1 MDVRR
6 CRNLGATAGAL
17 LSLFVLASS
26 ACAVDD
32 EAGRGLAEITEDDE
46 YDRAGTVC
54 APRMHVFPVAAEH
67 NIGYDNASCGSGTC
81 AVSCPDAHA
90 NSDWGGSHH
99 GIDVFAHKGAPLV
112 AVSAATVVAVGT
124 PSDTSGLRVRLRDE
138 CGWEYYYGH
147 LDSAAVSKGQ
157 HVEAGQVVGYMGNTG
172 TSGVHLHFNI
182 SPDGDYKDDIN
193 PFDLLQVTSP
203 TACGASPA
211 PTPPPPPPPAA
222 PTGGCGLLE
231 PYEAI
236 GPGQN
241 VTSCDGRF
249 VLVLHEDGNLVLWQS
264 GVGPL
269 WSSQTKGTTPGQLVM
284 QGDGNLVL
292 YDAFGTAVWH
302 IGTHGHEG
310 AFAVIQDD
318 GNFVVYDSSA
328 TVPLWNTKTCCR

>member
-1 MDVRR
+1 MKIDLRG
-6 CRNLGATAGAL
+6 CRTLGGIAGAFAF
-17 LSLFVLASS
+17 SFALASS
-26 ACAVDD
+26 ACAIED
-32 EAGRGLAEITEDDE
+32 EAGRGLEEVVDDDE

-54 APRMHVFPVAAEH
+54 APRMHVFPVAAAH
-67 NIGYDNASCGSGTC
+67 NIGWDPSSCGGGTC

-112 AVSAATVVAVGT
+112 AVSDATVVAVGT

-157 HVEAGQVVGYMGNTG
+157 HVAAGDVVGYMGNTG

-182 SPDGDYKDDIN
+182 SPDGQYSNDIN
-193 PFDLLQVTSP
+193 PFDLLQVTSG
-203 TACGASPA
+203 TACGAAPPA
-211 PTPPPPPPPAA
+211 PEPVPPPAG
-222 PTGGCGLLE
+222 PSGCGLLE

-236 GPGQN
+236 GPGGSVQ
-241 VTSCDGRF
+241 SCDGRF
-249 VLVLHEDGNLVLWQS
+249 SLVYHEDGNLALWQA

-269 WSSQTKGTTPGQLVM
+269 WASNTAGTKPGHLVM

-292 YDAFGTAVWH
+292 YDQGGAAVWH
-302 IGTHGHEG
+302 IGTHGNDG
-310 AFAVIQDD
+310 AFAVMQDD
-318 GNFVVYDSSA
+318 GNFVVYNASA
-328 TVPLWNTKTCCR
+328 SVPLWNTKTCCR